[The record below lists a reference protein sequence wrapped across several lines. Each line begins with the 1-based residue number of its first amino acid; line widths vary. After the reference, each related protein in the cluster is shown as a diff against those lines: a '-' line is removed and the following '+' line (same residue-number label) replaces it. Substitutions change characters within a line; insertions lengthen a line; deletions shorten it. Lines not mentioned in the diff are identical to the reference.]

1 MNTLKK
7 KRLLAELQ
15 YITKLRSEDLTSL
28 LGSIKTT
35 VNRKEY
41 SKKEDFNTV
50 SELDALFSNAK
61 EVHLD

>member
-7 KRLLAELQ
+7 KRLLTELQ
-15 YITKLRSEDLTSL
+15 YITKSRSEDLTSL

>member
-15 YITKLRSEDLTSL
+15 YITKSRSEDLTSL

>member
-15 YITKLRSEDLTSL
+15 YITKSRSEDLTSL

-41 SKKEDFNTV
+41 SKKEDFNMV

>member
-15 YITKLRSEDLTSL
+15 YITKSRSGDLTSL

>member
-1 MNTLKK
+1 MNTLKR

-15 YITKLRSEDLTSL
+15 YITKSRSEDLTSL

-41 SKKEDFNTV
+41 SKKEDSNTV

>member
-15 YITKLRSEDLTSL
+15 YITKSRSEDLTSL

-41 SKKEDFNTV
+41 SKKEDSNTV

>member
-1 MNTLKK
+1 MNILKK

-15 YITKLRSEDLTSL
+15 YITKSRSEDLTSL
-28 LGSIKTT
+28 LGSIKTI

-41 SKKEDFNTV
+41 SKKEDSNTV

>member
-15 YITKLRSEDLTSL
+15 YITKSRSEDLTSL

-41 SKKEDFNTV
+41 SKKEDFNTA

-61 EVHLD
+61 EVNLD

>member
-1 MNTLKK
+1 MSTLKK

-15 YITKLRSEDLTSL
+15 YITKSRSEDLTPPL
-28 LGSIKTT
+28 VYIKIA

-41 SKKEDFNTV
+41 SKKEDSNKV
-50 SELDALFSNAK
+50 SELDVLFSNAK

>member
-7 KRLLAELQ
+7 KRLLTELQ
-15 YITKLRSEDLTSL
+15 YITKSRSEDLTSL
-28 LGSIKTT
+28 LGSIKTA